1 MRTPLLP
8 GLLCISVLSTCA
20 LADTPK
26 QAGDWSAYQD
36 RSFFGVATLGLAFG
50 GDKIETTRFDGKTER
65 VYAGDMIHLGFG
77 VEWHQKHWPISLR
90 ATVNLESSNID
101 DFLLNSDQ
109 QVENQTDSIS
119 LSRFPLEL
127 SGYLHVSDHIVLGA
141 GWRLVTNINYQYNVE
156 FDPQNSWT
164 SFDRAEGRFLE
175 IGYKFNP
182 GSQLSVRHTRE
193 SYVTHGSKAVKPGSY
208 DARHTGLFFTSLF

>member
-1 MRTPLLP
+1 MHYSGFQAMRIPLLP

-90 ATVNLESSNID
+90 ATINLESSNID
-101 DFLLNSDQ
+101 
-109 QVENQTDSIS
+109 
-119 LSRFPLEL
+119 
-127 SGYLHVSDHIVLGA
+127 
-141 GWRLVTNINYQYNVE
+141 
-156 FDPQNSWT
+156 
-164 SFDRAEGRFLE
+164 
-175 IGYKFNP
+175 
-182 GSQLSVRHTRE
+182 
-193 SYVTHGSKAVKPGSY
+193 
-208 DARHTGLFFTSLF
+208 